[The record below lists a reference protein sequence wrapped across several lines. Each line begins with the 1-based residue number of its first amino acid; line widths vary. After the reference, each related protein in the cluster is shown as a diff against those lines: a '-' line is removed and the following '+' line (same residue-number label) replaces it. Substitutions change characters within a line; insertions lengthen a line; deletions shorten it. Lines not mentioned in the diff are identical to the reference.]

1 MSQARAREEENQCE
15 PSRVEDDQ
23 GITTY
28 LIRGPYHS
36 TDLHRLYR
44 QFVSRYGQTLT
55 FRRWLVE
62 RGKVYKRKE
71 GQKRS
76 R

>member
-1 MSQARAREEENQCE
+1 MRTIK
-15 PSRVEDDQ
+15 VEDDQ
-23 GITTY
+23 GATEY

-36 TDLHRLYR
+36 TDLQRLYR

-62 RGKVYKRKE
+62 RGKVHLKKE
-71 GQKRS
+71 GGRMS
-76 R
+76 